1 MMGSMMRR
9 AMIGDSATLNVD
21 FTSMTNGGQLA
32 NAGFTFTNAT
42 TTARTYINSSGL
54 VATATTNEPR
64 FDHDPTTLAPRGLL
78 IEGSATNLL
87 PNSQTLS
94 GTGWFTGGICT
105 RTSNYATGPD
115 GIANSATRLEMSFSG
130 GVGRTY
136 YDSGYTTLPQTMS
149 VWLKSN
155 TGSNQTVNLW
165 NTSGTPVSCT
175 VTPTWQRFQS
185 VSTTG
190 SSLPGYFYFENPS
203 TTVAVDILAWGAQL
217 EAGSGASSYIP
228 TGAST
233 VQRLA
238 DNCSIVSPN
247 FAPWYGSPTG
257 WTVVAEMTPQSRVAG
272 SFPGMLA
279 LRSAA
284 DSGLRIYYYNDGTYN
299 TAFRFATAST
309 NAEVF
314 GPNGVTYG
322 VPRKFG
328 ASVTSGTQF
337 ASSAGVQIGST
348 QTLAVPMDQTLLAI
362 GSDGVSPTPAINCRM
377 HFRSIKYWPYA
388 MTLADLNARTT

>member
-1 MMGSMMRR
+1 MRR
-9 AMIGDSATLNVD
+9 STEGQLMSLISLGDGSTLTLD
-21 FTSMTNGGQLA
+21 FTTGVLDSRL
-32 NAGFTFTNAT
+32 TFTRASTGTFINA
-42 TTARTYINSSGL
+42 SGN
-54 VATATTNEPR
+54 VATASNNVAR
-64 FDHDPTTLAPRGLL
+64 FDYDPTTLAPRGLL

-175 VTPTWQRFQS
+175 VTPTWKRFQS

-228 TGAST
+228 TVAST

-238 DNCSIVSPN
+238 DFCTIPTSSFITGPLYPQTLFAECIPANPSAAFLDIVRLFDRTAGGTFN
-247 FAPWYGSPTG
+247 YGTELYYYGSST
-257 WTVVAEMTPQSRVAG
+257 MTSQRK
-272 SFPGMLA
+272 
-279 LRSAA
+279 
-284 DSGLRIYYYNDGTYN
+284 IN
-299 TAFRFATAST
+299 AST
-309 NAEVF
+309 N
-314 GPNGVTYG
+314 TD
-322 VPRKFG
+322 RSL
-328 ASVTSGTQF
+328 ASGLAYNSRHKLAVAVDSSAFLGSYDGLTGSGTTTAPSALASQVTHMGVGCSGDASPGSVMFGTIRQIKFFPF
-337 ASSAGVQIGST
+337 AMAQSQ
-348 QTLAVPMDQTLLAI
+348 
-362 GSDGVSPTPAINCRM
+362 
-377 HFRSIKYWPYA
+377 
-388 MTLADLNARTT
+388 LNALTTL